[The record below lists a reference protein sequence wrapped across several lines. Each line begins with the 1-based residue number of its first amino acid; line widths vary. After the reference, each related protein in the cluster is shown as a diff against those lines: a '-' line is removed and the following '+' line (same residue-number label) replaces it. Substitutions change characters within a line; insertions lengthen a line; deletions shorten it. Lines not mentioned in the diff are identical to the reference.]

1 MQTVFVL
8 LAVKLKEV
16 SDTKGRKRG
25 AVASVLLKKKG
36 GQACL
41 LFPLVLC

>member
-8 LAVKLKEV
+8 LAVEVKEV
-16 SDTKGRKRG
+16 SDTKRRKRE
-25 AVASVLLKKKG
+25 AVTSVLLEKKG
-36 GQACL
+36 WGACL